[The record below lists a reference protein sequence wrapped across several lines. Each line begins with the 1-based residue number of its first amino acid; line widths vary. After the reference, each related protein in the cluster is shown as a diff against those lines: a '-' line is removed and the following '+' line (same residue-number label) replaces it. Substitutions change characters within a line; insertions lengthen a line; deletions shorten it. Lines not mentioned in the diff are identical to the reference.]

1 MEEKRKK
8 KNRDK
13 MASMSRTSA
22 SIAIVGYDEYEDESS
37 SRHRDWSML
46 SVYIARSGE
55 QFTDVVSEW
64 CRMTCFA

>member
-1 MEEKRKK
+1 
-8 KNRDK
+8 

-55 QFTDVVSEW
+55 HILTWYLSGVV
-64 CRMTCFA
+64 